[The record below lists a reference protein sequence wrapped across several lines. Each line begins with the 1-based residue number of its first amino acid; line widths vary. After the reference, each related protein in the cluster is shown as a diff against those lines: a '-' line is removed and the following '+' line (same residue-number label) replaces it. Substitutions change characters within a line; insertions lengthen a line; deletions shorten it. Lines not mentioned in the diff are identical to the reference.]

1 VIGRPE
7 IQRLAHAGGVDERTQ
22 ERDYVLTWLLAG
34 MANQDMGLVFKGGTC
49 LRRCYIRGYRY
60 SEDLDF
66 TLRDG
71 VTPVAASDAVSAWCR
86 FVGEEAGVRADATAD
101 DAIGAKR
108 AWVSF
113 TGPLAARREKAI
125 KVDLAD
131 DEEIVKAITGRPLLS
146 EYSDL
151 PDGKHEVPAYALA
164 EIWAEKVR
172 SLMQRAEPR
181 DAYDLASL
189 ADLDKHLPGEALAVF
204 ERKARAKG
212 LDPRDLGTR
221 LDTRERTLARM
232 WDDRLRDQVVEIPAF
247 DATWRQVRRVLRQ
260 AGYHDSSRVD

>member
-1 VIGRPE
+1 MIGRPE
-7 IQRLAHAGGVDERTQ
+7 IQRLARASGVDERTQ

-34 MANQDMGLVFKGGTC
+34 MAHEDMCLVFKGGTC
-49 LRRCYIRGYRY
+49 LRRCYIRDYRY

-66 TLRDG
+66 TLAECAAR
-71 VTPVAASDAVSAWCR
+71 VTAADAVSAWCR
-86 FVGEEAGVRADATAD
+86 FVGDEAGIQADATAD
-101 DAIGAKR
+101 DALGARR

-113 TGPLAARREKAI
+113 TGPLGARREKAI

-131 DEEIVKAITGRPLLS
+131 DEQIMEAIVRRPLFS

-151 PDGKHEVPAYALA
+151 PDGTSEVLAYALT

-181 DAYDLASL
+181 DAYDLAAL
-189 ADLDKHLPGEALAVF
+189 ADLDDHLPGEALAVF

-212 LDPRDLGTR
+212 LDPMNLGAR
-221 LDTRERTLARM
+221 LDARERTLARM
-232 WDDRLRDQVVEIPAF
+232 WDDRLRDQVIEAPPF
-247 DATWRQVRRVLRQ
+247 DATWRKVRRVLRQ
-260 AGYHDSSRVD
+260 AGYHDA

>member
-1 VIGRPE
+1 MIGRPE
-7 IQRLAHAGGVDERTQ
+7 IQRLARASGVDERTQ

-34 MANQDMGLVFKGGTC
+34 MANQDSGLVFKGGTC
-49 LRRCYIRGYRY
+49 LRRCYIRDYRY

-66 TLRDG
+66 TLPEGAVR
-71 VTPVAASDAVSAWCR
+71 VTAADAVSAWCR
-86 FVGEEAGVRADATAD
+86 FIGEEAGIQADAIAD
-101 DAIGAKR
+101 AVLGVRR

-113 TGPLAARREKAI
+113 TGPLAARRDSAI

-131 DEEIVKAITGRPLLS
+131 DEGIVEAIVRRPLLS

-151 PDGKHEVPAYALA
+151 PDSKHEVPAYALT

-181 DAYDLASL
+181 DAYDLAAL
-189 ADLDKHLPGEALAVF
+189 ADLDKELPADARAVF

-212 LDPRDLGTR
+212 LDPADLGGR
-221 LDTRERTLARM
+221 LDAREKTLARN
-232 WDDRLRDQVVEIPAF
+232 WDGRLRDQVLEVPAF
-247 DATWRQVRRVLRQ
+247 EATWRQVRRVLRQ
-260 AGYHDSSRVD
+260 AGYHDA

>member
-7 IQRLAHAGGVDERTQ
+7 IQRLARAAGVDERTQ
-22 ERDYVLTWLLAG
+22 ERDYALTWLLAG
-34 MANQDMGLVFKGGTC
+34 MAHEDMSLVFKGGTC
-49 LRRCYIRGYRY
+49 LRRCYIRDYRY

-66 TLRDG
+66 TL
-71 VTPVAASDAVSAWCR
+71 PEAAIRVSAADAVSVWCQ
-86 FVGEEAGVRADATAD
+86 FIGEETGIQADATAD
-101 DAIGAKR
+101 EALGARR

-113 TGPLAARREKAI
+113 TGPLAARRERAI

-131 DEEIVKAITGRPLLS
+131 DEEVVKAVVRRPLYS

-151 PDGKHEVPAYALA
+151 PDGEYEVPAYALI

-181 DAYDLASL
+181 DAYDLAAL
-189 ADLDKHLPGEALAVF
+189 ADLDKHIPSDALAVF

-212 LDPRDLGTR
+212 LNPADLGDL
-221 LDTRERTLARM
+221 LDAREKTLARR
-232 WDDRLRDQVVEIPAF
+232 WEDRLRDQVVEIPAF
-247 DATWRQVRRVLRQ
+247 EATWRQVRRVLRQ
-260 AGYHDSSRVD
+260 AGYHDA

>member
-1 VIGRPE
+1 MIGRPE
-7 IQRLAHAGGVDERTQ
+7 IQRLARDGGVDERTQ
-22 ERDYVLTWLLAG
+22 GRDYVLTWLLTG
-34 MANQDMGLVFKGGTC
+34 MAVQDMGLVFKGGTC

-66 TLRDG
+66 TLPQGATR
-71 VTPVAASDAVSAWCR
+71 VTAVDAVSAWCR
-86 FVGEEAGVRADATAD
+86 FIGEEAGIRADAAAD
-101 DAIGAKR
+101 DVIGARR

-131 DEEIVKAITGRPLLS
+131 DEEIIEAIAHRTLLS

-151 PDGKHEVPAYALA
+151 PDGKYEIPAYALT

-181 DAYDLASL
+181 DAYDLAAL
-189 ADLDKHLPGEALAVF
+189 ADLDKHLPGEALAAF
-204 ERKARAKG
+204 EQKARAKG
-212 LDPRDLGTR
+212 LDPSDLGAR
-221 LDTRERTLARM
+221 LDARERKLPHT
-232 WDDRLRDQVVEIPAF
+232 WDDRLRDQVVEVPAF
-247 DATWRQVRRVLRQ
+247 DGTWRRLRRVLRQ
-260 AGYHDSSRVD
+260 AGYHEASPA

>member
-1 VIGRPE
+1 MIGRPE
-7 IQRLAHAGGVDERTQ
+7 IQRLARAGGVDERTQ
-22 ERDYVLTWLLAG
+22 ERDYVLAWLLAG
-34 MANQDMGLVFKGGTC
+34 MAVEDMGLVFKGGTC

-66 TLRDG
+66 TLPEG
-71 VTPVAASDAVSAWCR
+71 VARVTAADAVSAWCR
-86 FVGEEAGVRADATAD
+86 FIGEQTGIQADAAAD
-101 DAIGAKR
+101 DVMGTRR

-131 DEEIVKAITGRPLLS
+131 DEEIVEAIIRRPLFS

-151 PDGKHEVPAYALA
+151 PDGMYDVPAYALT

-181 DAYDLASL
+181 DAYDLAAL
-189 ADLDKHLPGEALAVF
+189 ADLVRHLPGETRAVF
-204 ERKARAKG
+204 ERKTRAKG
-212 LDPRDLGTR
+212 LDPADLGER
-221 LDTRERTLARM
+221 LDAREKTLARN
-232 WDDRLRDQVVEIPAF
+232 WDGRLRDQVLEVPAF
-247 DATWRQVRRVLRQ
+247 GATWRQVRRVLRQ
-260 AGYHDSSRVD
+260 AGYHDA

>member
-1 VIGRPE
+1 MIGRPE
-7 IQRLAHAGGVDERTQ
+7 IQRLARAGGVDERTQ

-34 MANQDMGLVFKGGTC
+34 MAHEDMGLVFKGGTC
-49 LRRCYIRGYRY
+49 LRRCYIRDYRY

-66 TLRDG
+66 TLPEG
-71 VTPVAASDAVSAWCR
+71 AAPVAAADAVSAWCR
-86 FVGEEAGVRADATAD
+86 FVGEEAGIQADATAD
-101 DAIGAKR
+101 VALGARR

-113 TGPLAARREKAI
+113 AGPLAARREEAI

-131 DEEIVKAITGRPLLS
+131 DEEVIEAVVRRPLLS

-151 PDGKHEVPAYALA
+151 PDGKYEVPAYALV

-181 DAYDLASL
+181 DAYDLAAL
-189 ADLDKHLPGEALAVF
+189 ADLDKQIPSDALAVF

-212 LDPRDLGTR
+212 LNPADLGGL
-221 LDTRERTLARM
+221 LDAREKTLARR
-232 WDDRLRDQVVEIPAF
+232 WEDRLRDQVVEIPAF
-247 DATWRQVRRVLRQ
+247 EATWRQVRRVLRQ
-260 AGYHDSSRVD
+260 AGYHDA

>member
-1 VIGRPE
+1 MIGRPE
-7 IQRLAHAGGVDERTQ
+7 IQRLARAGGVDERTQ

-34 MANQDMGLVFKGGTC
+34 MANQDKGLVFKGGTC
-49 LRRCYIRGYRY
+49 LRRCYIPGYRY

-66 TLRDG
+66 TLPEG
-71 VTPVAASDAVSAWCR
+71 AARATAADAVLAWCR
-86 FVGEEAGVRADATAD
+86 FIGDEAGIQADATAD
-101 DAIGAKR
+101 PVLGVRR

-113 TGPLAARREKAI
+113 TGPLAARRDRAI

-131 DEEIVKAITGRPLLS
+131 DEEVIEPVVGRPLLS

-151 PDGKHEVPAYALA
+151 PDGKYEVPAYALT

-181 DAYDLASL
+181 DAYDLAVL
-189 ADLDKHLPGEALAVF
+189 ADLDRHLAGEALAVF

-212 LDPRDLGTR
+212 LDPMDLGAR
-221 LDTRERTLARM
+221 LDARERTLARM
-232 WDDRLRDQVVEIPAF
+232 WDDRLRDQVLEVPAF
-247 DATWRQVRRVLRQ
+247 EATWRQVRRVLRQ
-260 AGYHDSSRVD
+260 AGYHVA

>member
-7 IQRLAHAGGVDERTQ
+7 VQRLARDGGVDERTQ

-66 TLRDG
+66 TLPEEAAR
-71 VTPVAASDAVSAWCR
+71 VTAAEAVSAWCQ
-86 FVGEEAGVRADATAD
+86 FVGEEAGIQAEATAD
-101 DAIGAKR
+101 VEIGARR

-113 TGPLAARREKAI
+113 TGPLAARRVRAI
-125 KVDLAD
+125 KVDLAN
-131 DEEIVKAITGRPLLS
+131 DEEIVEAVVRRPLFS

-151 PDGKHEVPAYALA
+151 TDGKYEVPAYALA

-181 DAYDLASL
+181 DVYDLAAL
-189 ADLDKHLPGEALAVF
+189 ADLDKDLPGEARAVF

-212 LDPRDLGTR
+212 LDAADLGGR
-221 LDTRERTLARM
+221 LDAREKTLAQNWER
-232 WDDRLRDQVVEIPAF
+232 RLRDQVLEVPAF
-247 DATWRQVRRVLRQ
+247 EATWRQVRRVVRQ
-260 AGYHDSSRVD
+260 AGYHDA

>member
-1 VIGRPE
+1 MIGRPE
-7 IQRLAHAGGVDERTQ
+7 IQRLARAGGVDERTQ

-49 LRRCYIRGYRY
+49 LRRCYIRAYRY

-66 TLRDG
+66 TLPQGATR
-71 VTPVAASDAVSAWCR
+71 VTAADAVSAWCQ
-86 FVGEEAGVRADATAD
+86 FIGEETGIRADAAVD
-101 DAIGAKR
+101 DVMGARR

-113 TGPLAARREKAI
+113 TGPLAARRVKAI

-131 DEEIVKAITGRPLLS
+131 DEEMVEAVVRRPLLS

-151 PDGKHEVPAYALA
+151 PDGKYEVAAYART

-181 DAYDLASL
+181 DAYDLAAL
-189 ADLDKHLPGEALAVF
+189 ADLDKDLPSEALAVF
-204 ERKARAKG
+204 EQKARAKG
-212 LDPRDLGTR
+212 LDPMDLGAR
-221 LDTRERTLARM
+221 LDARERTLARM
-232 WDDRLRDQVVEIPAF
+232 WDDRLRDEVVEVPAF

-260 AGYHDSSRVD
+260 AGYLDASRVE